1 MNITL
6 VGILST
12 TFYFKNKAADRGE
25 EMLEAEEVRRITP
38 DVREI

>member
-1 MNITL
+1 MNIIL

-25 EMLEAEEVRRITP
+25 ILIEAHEVRHLH
-38 DVREI
+38 